1 MSTAIPT
8 IAHKRSA
15 AFQQSREHADSL
27 NQRFSQ
33 FHVAKFQQQNM
44 DSSLEGSVA
53 KLMETLPAD
62 EVALCQKFAAN
73 RVNTTFDAGSGGEM
87 LSGDYAYKAQ
97 WAEDLSEQELN
108 RLGKGVTRAQH
119 ETTRYKLAK
128 GLIKNRAV
136 NIHGNPSWDGNLM
149 KAGVPGVTTA
159 LGINFYDLRPPV
171 ELLYPVNVPFRNSL
185 ARISRVND
193 GWGTAA
199 HWMATRNV
207 GSSPVEAEEGKRV
220 AYSLPDNNQYVA
232 TYKELGVERAVSF
245 TAQAAGEGFAD
256 NVADEHIRALHSL
269 FLGEEGLNIAGNS
282 GTGSGNNGY
291 ALGTAP
297 TPTLTQAA
305 GSTAFT
311 TANTIYVYLVCIA
324 PLGIPNNNWYGY
336 LSAPTLASGLT
347 PVFNRGNADG
357 SSTTLNGGTSQI
369 SAAGSVAIT
378 TNGNQVTATA
388 VPAGSTIPGVQGA
401 AGYAWFVGTA
411 AGTANA
417 LLYSITTVPSVTI
430 TAVGTGEAANSAN
443 LNADHSYNTL
453 DYDGLLTWSQSGGGY
468 FVSQWGQGPSSSN
481 SLTPLKMGGVTEIEN
496 ALEYFWS
503 TFQAVPS
510 AIWCGFQARLTLDYA
525 MKWGGTNGQVA
536 TIFLNPNQVGGLVGG
551 FQFDSYLSKWGTPSG
566 NDQRLP
572 IMHHPMLPSGTIFFD
587 ITDNPYP
594 HSRLPYTR
602 GMLVQRD
609 YYSIEWPITT
619 REWTFGTYAHQ
630 TLQHH
635 VPWLSGQIT
644 NIGAFVG
651 N

>member
-1 MSTAIPT
+1 MRHVTRN
-8 IAHKRSA
+8 KSA
-15 AFQQSREHADSL
+15 YFGQSMEHAHSL
-27 NQRFSQ
+27 HNHFSQ
-33 FHVAKFQQQNM
+33 SVLGQLQRNSE
-44 DSSLEGSVA
+44 DPGVEGSIA
-53 KLMETLPAD
+53 KAMESLSGD
-62 EVALCQKFAAN
+62 EKVVYQKFAAD
-73 RVNTTFDAGSGGEM
+73 RVGTAFDNSDE
-87 LSGDYAYKAQ
+87 LSGDYAYKAKWVGNATLHEMQ
-97 WAEDLSEQELN
+97 KTSGFSEVHSEHDSQRYQMARN
-108 RLGKGVTRAQH
+108 MIKHQAQAIHGKGQVA
-119 ETTRYKLAK
+119 
-128 GLIKNRAV
+128 
-136 NIHGNPSWDGNLM
+136 

-232 TYKELGVERAVSF
+232 TYKELGVERAVTF

-256 NVADEHIRALHSL
+256 NVMDEHIRALHSL

-282 GTGSGNNGY
+282 GTATGNNGY

-305 GSTAFT
+305 GSTSFT
-311 TANTIYVYLVCIA
+311 TANTIYVYLVTLT
-324 PLGIPNNNWYGY
+324 PLGYPNNNWYGY

-347 PVFNRGNADG
+347 PVFSRGNADG
-357 SSTTLNGGTSQI
+357 SSTVLNGGTSQI
-369 SAAGSVAIT
+369 SAAASVAIA

-388 VPAGSTIPGVQGA
+388 VPTGSTIPGVQGA
-401 AGYAWFVGTA
+401 AGYAWFVGTT

-417 LLYSITTVPSVTI
+417 LLYAITSVPSVTI

-443 LNADHSYNTL
+443 LNADHSFNTL

-468 FVSQWGQGPSSSN
+468 FASQWGQGPSSSN

-510 AIWCGFQARLTLDYA
+510 KIWCGFQARLTLDYA

-551 FQFDSYLSKWGTPSG
+551 FQFDSYLSKWGTPNG

-572 IMHHPMLPSGTIFFD
+572 ICHHPMLPTGTIFFD
-587 ITDNPYP
+587 IEDNPYP

-635 VPWLSGQIT
+635 VPWLSGQIA
-644 NIGAFVG
+644 NIGTFVG